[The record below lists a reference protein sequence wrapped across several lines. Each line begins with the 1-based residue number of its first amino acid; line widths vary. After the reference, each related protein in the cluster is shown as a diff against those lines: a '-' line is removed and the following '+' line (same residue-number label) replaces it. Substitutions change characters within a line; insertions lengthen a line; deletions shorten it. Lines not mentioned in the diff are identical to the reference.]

1 MNVLG
6 TQTITESN
14 IVRIADKNIELAYVV
29 SRQFVATAVTG
40 TADITAINPTAG
52 LIPGM
57 VVTTSTAGFTI
68 PPNTEIVSI
77 TNNVA
82 TLSNNITGSGQI
94 TLTAIGPSDTT
105 AVDGGMIVKGT
116 TDKKITWKGTDGGV
130 TYNTWV
136 SSENFDLASG
146 KHLSLNAIKVADPN
160 TLTIGPNA
168 GGATGQIDLAGG
180 STGYTLGSAVVGS
193 GATSFNFTGVG
204 EVKLPA
210 GATNQRNTNALVGM
224 IRYNTQ
230 TNEFEGYSGST
241 PAWGSLGGSADL
253 SAVAENI
260 LPDADATRD
269 LGSSSKRWANIY
281 SADLQLSNEGG
292 ANDVDGT
299 WGQYTIQEGE
309 DDLFLINRR
318 SGKKY
323 KFMLQEVN

>member
-1 MNVLG
+1 MRANGIGDNNIAVGKDVLLVNTSGSKNIGIGNNVLEQNVSGNHNVCIGHYAGFDVFGDGNVLIGPAYNENSGDVTFRPPNINGDNQLVIGSGGQAWIRGDANFDVTFNNDVTVDEDLVIKGDLTVLG

-130 TYNTWV
+130 TYNQWV
-136 SSENFDLASG
+136 SSEHFDLASG
-146 KHLSLNAIKVADPN
+146 KNFSLNNINIADPTN
-160 TLTIGPNA
+160 RTIGPRN
-168 GGATGQIDLAGG
+168 GGGGQEIDLGG
-180 STGYTLGSAVVGS
+180 GGLPYTLGSAVTAS
-193 GATSFNFTGVG
+193 SNFCW
-204 EVKLPA
+204 KS
-210 GATNQRNTNALVGM
+210 
-224 IRYNTQ
+224 YC
-230 TNEFEGYSGST
+230 S
-241 PAWGSLGGSADL
+241 
-253 SAVAENI
+253 
-260 LPDADATRD
+260 
-269 LGSSSKRWANIY
+269 
-281 SADLQLSNEGG
+281 
-292 ANDVDGT
+292 
-299 WGQYTIQEGE
+299 
-309 DDLFLINRR
+309 
-318 SGKKY
+318 
-323 KFMLQEVN
+323 